1 METSE
6 DDQPSSIEFWE
17 GYHLDGLTLM
27 TIKDSTQQ
35 ESDTDKSPD
44 IDVVHVM
51 PVGQADER
59 MMLDTLLLESVASR
73 RREFVFLY
81 YMQSLLAGEFTGQFI
96 DGLARKLLQNLIFF
110 QQRDEK
116 TSRRAL
122 VFVSYDLGDLIV
134 KKAIS
139 IAGANEQEFP
149 GIFTS
154 AAQFIFAGGFQRAND
169 SPLLYS
175 KVFDF
180 LMSRKNNSWERALT
194 PESISSLTK
203 CTVEIT
209 EAFIASKIT
218 LRSQVISLYANVE
231 GQEEKISHIFDNG
244 TATMGVPNEIIV
256 REEKQKDKEPF
267 PVLRDVVCSNIKSW
281 LPHESWIP
289 FQQSLL
295 AVTSAH
301 RPLSSTSLD
310 ESHPVFKS
318 AEHETWMAS
327 AGARIL
333 YVSGDDHNA
342 VTEAAEQVFLDWRRK
357 QRKNRKEGVVF
368 LPISFVFSARDPTRC
383 SMKDMISLL
392 LVSYLSGIAIAK
404 GDPLPGAIR
413 DQLVLQH
420 AWTETDLFKL
430 LAIFS
435 REFMGFNL
443 VLLLQ
448 NIDECDK
455 HSRDTFWDVLSAIA
469 TKSETRFKVV
479 VTCGKSLD
487 FRDELRHWADIPV
500 DTWILSDNKSDSNED
515 AGDEYPDDLVS
526 TFCPGGHGETEI
538 RPKLEELRPMK
549 KENRDVILKLI
560 GEITNWPQELST
572 KALHQFSSHL
582 RAVTLASTPADVLRK
597 ALRSVADQ
605 EGLSW
610 ILKWL
615 FKGQRPL
622 SYRELAMM
630 LYHYKRV
637 EAQNFQ
643 SPSSMELDDFLSQIR
658 LWFRGIT
665 ESVSGQVRVKEEL
678 RDYLQNE
685 LSSIWAESTLPDAI
699 TTFLLNYLKAP
710 TIQQRLESINK
721 EYQSRAQAPGEAITP
736 PLISDGQDIIF
747 YAIQALPYH
756 LSENPVVLKS
766 IKDELMASDSK
777 LATWSKAYWA
787 MSNPFSRPESGVL
800 TSPCEILL
808 ALGDLKPEAVTILKE
823 MQHSLLSST
832 TGSDA
837 QNSSPKS
844 PDLDSLSKAI
854 REANE
859 DVAVSIAEELI
870 SASKRQDQD
879 YEHVAATKYSS
890 KIPWP
895 SWFLWRAVYLNMVRL
910 VTLLVN
916 DGVDLDPADGGPEFF
931 PSPLYM
937 ASRLCHDQI
946 IDVLIEH
953 GADLHVKRLNKY
965 KPVQTA
971 TSNGSMHGVKLM
983 VAKDAS
989 LLESQEPETPL
1000 YFAALEGGW
1009 AMAKM
1014 LLDLGADPNSGLGER
1029 PNYRW
1034 APLVVAVEGNH
1045 LKTVK
1050 ILLENKA
1057 DPNICGPNNLDTPLW
1072 FAAIKA
1078 ASADMVRLLLDHNAD
1093 PNHELLDPP
1102 LPIEL
1107 IRSSVS
1113 VKDKLAIFEV
1123 LVKNSPPVRINAT
1136 DSENMTPLLYAAE
1149 AGELSLV
1156 TWLLEREADV
1166 NATDN
1171 LGRSALWYA
1180 IKNLR
1185 VEVVRELLNWK
1196 PQLNNLTTSGQPLV
1210 EIAIEDVEIMRM
1222 LLDAGID
1229 MEQPNYNNHT
1239 VLNIAVDWKKTDVV
1253 RLLVERKANMYHRG
1267 NGGWNAIMISAWS
1280 TADPQIL
1287 RILADGGANLGD
1299 VHPDTGSTP
1308 LHFAMAWDEELAKII
1323 LEYRKSIDLEKRNN
1337 YGRTPLLY
1345 ACGEDNEDCIELLIK
1360 AGADVNAEDQWGWT
1374 VLSLVARRGLKACV
1388 TDLLLAQPDLVID
1401 ATGKTKGTA
1410 LMVSCRSLN
1419 REMATKLLAHGA
1431 DANISVKELSY
1442 NSTAIKSACI
1452 PWKELYD
1459 TKKDEMDGI
1468 ISELIANGAD
1478 VNAVG
1483 GCNIYNAICAA
1494 SFAGFASTINL
1505 LLDKGAS
1512 AQDPDPLGRLPIH
1525 YAAANGVKNFEA
1537 IALVHKGDILVRDRA
1552 GKNALHWAAQ
1562 FGNVKTIE
1570 AILELLDSSP
1580 EKRREYVNQADIDG
1594 WTPLCWAVRPVTV
1607 RLGPD
1612 AESEPRDYVKTVKYL
1627 IEQGADCSVKFT
1639 MGTGKNV
1646 ETFTPLQMA
1655 RLCGAASEI
1664 IDMLETSLDDNLANG
1679 TERKS
1684 SDANKPTKR
1693 YKSKTAYCDI
1703 CLNTIFGHS
1712 YQCQTC
1718 PDFDTCKKC
1727 YGRIDFY
1734 HNDISSD
1741 DEKQHSFAFR
1751 KDYEQ
1756 EFEDLPAEESPDPD
1770 NGNQEDVRGKDAER
1784 SDDGELQKNED
1795 DETDDLG
1802 LGSLDDLDELE
1813 VAEDDTRVT
1822 AKYSIKP
1829 VKPRKADP
1837 SSTSADESSSPS
1849 DPKPPRGSLVLK
1861 TYDPV
1866 SGVAL
1871 KYRTTKAAEVT
1882 RLMYAAMGRLGR
1894 AQAGVQDVPEE
1905 TMQDAD
1911 AVETPQGEQTPT
1923 QQQQQG
1929 AAGGGGGKKKKK
1941 GKK

>member
-6 DDQPSSIEFWE
+6 DDQPSPITFWE

-27 TIKDSTQQ
+27 TIKDSTQH

-44 IDVVHVM
+44 IDIVHVM

-59 MMLDTLLLESVASR
+59 MKLENLLLESVASR

-81 YMQSLLAGEFTGQFI
+81 HIESLLAGEFTGQSI
-96 DGLARKLLQNLIFF
+96 DGLARKLLQSLIFF
-110 QQRDEK
+110 QQRDEQ

-154 AAQFIFAGGFQRAND
+154 AAQFIFD
-169 SPLLYS
+169 
-175 KVFDF
+175 
-180 LMSRKNNSWERALT
+180 
-194 PESISSLTK
+194 
-203 CTVEIT
+203 
-209 EAFIASKIT
+209 
-218 LRSQVISLYANVE
+218 
-231 GQEEKISHIFDNG
+231 HG

-267 PVLRDVVCSNIKSW
+267 PILRDVVCFNIKSW

-301 RPLSSTSLD
+301 RPLLSTSLD

-318 AEHETWMAS
+318 AEHETWMTS

-357 QRKNRKEGVVF
+357 QRNNRKEGVVF

-455 HSRDTFWDVLSAIA
+455 HSRDAFWAVLSAFA
-469 TKSETRFKVV
+469 TKSEMRFKVV

-487 FRDELRHWADIPV
+487 LHDELRHWADIP
-500 DTWILSDNKSDSNED
+500 
-515 AGDEYPDDLVS
+515 
-526 TFCPGGHGETEI
+526 
-538 RPKLEELRPMK
+538 
-549 KENRDVILKLI
+549 
-560 GEITNWPQELST
+560 
-572 KALHQFSSHL
+572 FSSHL
-582 RAVTLASTPADVLRK
+582 RAITLASTPADILRK
-597 ALRSVADQ
+597 ALRNVADQ

-622 SYRELAMM
+622 SYHELAMI
-630 LYHYKRV
+630 LYYDKHG

-643 SPSSMELDDFLSQIR
+643 APSSMELEDSLSQIR

-665 ESVSGQVRVKEEL
+665 ESISGQVHIKEEL

-685 LSSIWAESTLPDAI
+685 LSSLWAESTSPDTI
-699 TTFLLNYLKAP
+699 TTFLLNYLKGP
-710 TIQQRLESINK
+710 NIQQRLESINK
-721 EYQSRAQAPGEAITP
+721 EYRSRVESSGEAITP

-747 YAIQALPYH
+747 YAVQALPYH

-766 IKDELMASDSK
+766 IKDELMVSDGK

-787 MSNPFSRPESGVL
+787 MSNPFSRPESGAL
-800 TSPCEILL
+800 TSPCETLL

-823 MQHSLLSST
+823 MQHSSLST
-832 TGSDA
+832 TTG
-837 QNSSPKS
+837 N
-844 PDLDSLSKAI
+844 L
-854 REANE
+854 
-859 DVAVSIAEELI
+859 
-870 SASKRQDQD
+870 
-879 YEHVAATKYSS
+879 
-890 KIPWP
+890 
-895 SWFLWRAVYLNMVRL
+895 
-910 VTLLVN
+910 TLLVN
-916 DGVDLDPADGGPEFF
+916 DGIDLDPTDGGPEFF

-937 ASRLCHDQI
+937 ASQ
-946 IDVLIEH
+946 H
-953 GADLHVKRLNKY
+953 GANLHVKRLNKY

-971 TSNGSMHGVKLM
+971 TSNGN
-983 VAKDAS
+983 AS

-1045 LKTVK
+1045 LKTVE

-1078 ASADMVRLLLDHNAD
+1078 ASADMVRLLLDHDAD

-1107 IRSSVS
+1107 TRSSVS

-1123 LVKNSPPVRINAT
+1123 LVKNSPPVRINAN

-1156 TWLLEREADV
+1156 TWLLEHEADV
-1166 NATDN
+1166 NATDS

-1267 NGGWNAIMISAWS
+1267 NGGWNAIMISTWS

-1308 LHFAMAWDEELAKII
+1308 LHFAMAWDAELAKII

-1345 ACGEDNEDCIELLIK
+1345 ACGEDNEDCIELLVK

-1374 VLSLVARRGLKACV
+1374 VLSLVARRGLTARV
-1388 TDLLLAQPDLVID
+1388 TDLLLAQPDLKID
-1401 ATGKTKGTA
+1401 AEGKTKGTA

-1419 REMATKLLAHGA
+1419 REMVTKLLAHGA

-1494 SFAGFASTINL
+1494 SFSGFPSTINL

-1537 IALVHKGDILVRDRA
+1537 IALVHKGDILICDRA

-1580 EKRREYVNQADIDG
+1580 EKRKEYVNQADIDG

-1612 AESEPRDYVKTVKYL
+1612 SESEPRDYVKTVKYL
-1627 IEQGADCSVKFT
+1627 LEQGADPSVKFT

-1646 ETFTPLQMA
+1646 ETFTPLEMA
-1655 RLCGAASEI
+1655 RLCGATSEI
-1664 IDMLETSLDDNLANG
+1664 IDLLITNLDNSLTNG
-1679 TERKS
+1679 TERKN
-1684 SDANKPTKR
+1684 SDANKPSKR

-1734 HNDISSD
+1734 HNDISFD
-1741 DEKQHSFAFR
+1741 DDKQHSFAFR

-1770 NGNQEDVRGKDAER
+1770 NGNQDESGVKDAER

-1813 VAEDDTRVT
+1813 VAEDDVLT
-1822 AKYSIKP
+1822 
-1829 VKPRKADP
+1829 
-1837 SSTSADESSSPS
+1837 
-1849 DPKPPRGSLVLK
+1849 PP
-1861 TYDPV
+1861 P
-1866 SGVAL
+1866 
-1871 KYRTTKAAEVT
+1871 
-1882 RLMYAAMGRLGR
+1882 
-1894 AQAGVQDVPEE
+1894 
-1905 TMQDAD
+1905 
-1911 AVETPQGEQTPT
+1911 
-1923 QQQQQG
+1923 
-1929 AAGGGGGKKKKK
+1929 
-1941 GKK
+1941 

>member
-6 DDQPSSIEFWE
+6 NDQSVRDRPIKFGE
-17 GYHLDGLTLM
+17 GYHLENITLTTLV
-27 TIKDSTQQ
+27 DSTQR

-51 PVGQADER
+51 VLGQAEER
-59 MMLDTLLLESVASR
+59 LKLETLLLESVASR
-73 RREFVFLY
+73 RREFVFRCDIA
-81 YMQSLLAGEFTGQFI
+81 SLLAGELTGQFI
-96 DGLARKLLQNLIFF
+96 DGLARQLLENLP
-110 QQRDEK
+110 
-116 TSRRAL
+116 SRRAL
-122 VFVSYDLGDLIV
+122 VFVAYDLGDLIV
-134 KKAIS
+134 KKAIC
-139 IAGANEQEFP
+139 IAGADEEQYP
-149 GIFTS
+149 GIFTGT
-154 AAQFIFAGGFQRAND
+154 ARFIFDQ
-169 SPLLYS
+169 
-175 KVFDF
+175 
-180 LMSRKNNSWERALT
+180 
-194 PESISSLTK
+194 
-203 CTVEIT
+203 
-209 EAFIASKIT
+209 
-218 LRSQVISLYANVE
+218 
-231 GQEEKISHIFDNG
+231 G
-244 TATMGVPNEIIV
+244 TATIGVPNEIIV
-256 REEKQKDKEPF
+256 EEQTQKDKEPF
-267 PVLRDVVCSNIKSW
+267 PDLRNTVCSNIKAW
-281 LPHESWIP
+281 LPHASWIP

-301 RPLSSTSLD
+301 RPLSSTCLD
-310 ESHPVFKS
+310 DSHPVFKS
-318 AEHETWMAS
+318 AEHETWMTS
-327 AGARIL
+327 AGVRIL
-333 YVSGDDHNA
+333 HVSGDNHNG
-342 VTEAAEQVFLDWRRK
+342 VTEVAEQVFLDWRLK

-368 LPISFVFSARDPTRC
+368 LPISFVFSARDPTRR
-383 SMKDMISLL
+383 SIKDVISLL

-404 GDPLPGAIR
+404 GDPLAGAIR

-448 NIDECDK
+448 DIDECDK
-455 HSRDTFWDVLSAIA
+455 HSRDAFWAVLSAYA
-469 TKSETRFKVV
+469 TASETRFKVV
-479 VTCGKSLD
+479 VTCRKSLD
-487 FRDELRHWADIPV
+487 LHDELRHWPDIPI
-500 DTWILSDNKSDSNED
+500 DTWILPDNKGDSNED
-515 AGDEYPDDLVS
+515 AADDYEYDLIS
-526 TFCPGGHGETEI
+526 TLCPCGHGKTEV
-538 RPKLEELRPMK
+538 REKLEELRPMEK
-549 KENRDVILKLI
+549 HNRDMILKLI
-560 GEITNWPQELST
+560 GEITNWPQELSP
-572 KALHQFSSHL
+572 KAFHEFSSHL
-582 RAVTLASTPADVLRK
+582 GAVTLATTPADILRN
-597 ALRSVADQ
+597 ALRNVADQ

-615 FKGQRPL
+615 FMGQRPL
-622 SYRELAMM
+622 SYHELAMM
-630 LYHYKRV
+630 LYYYKRG
-637 EAQNFQ
+637 EAQSFQ
-643 SPSSMELDDFLSQIR
+643 EPSPMELEDYLSQIR
-658 LWFRGIT
+658 LWLRGIA
-665 ESVSGQVRVKEEL
+665 ESVSGQVRVKEEI

-685 LSSIWAESTLPDAI
+685 LSDVWAESTSPDAI
-699 TTFLLNYLKAP
+699 TTFLLNYLNAP
-710 TIQQRLESINK
+710 NIQQRLEAMNR
-721 EYQSRAQAPGEAITP
+721 EYQSRVQRSDDAITP
-736 PLISDGQDIIF
+736 PLISDGQDIIY

-756 LSENPVVLKS
+756 LSENPVILKS
-766 IKDELMASDSK
+766 IKDELLASDGK

-787 MSNPFSRPESGVL
+787 MSNSFSRPESGASN
-800 TSPCEILL
+800 SPCETLL
-808 ALGDLKPEAVTILKE
+808 ALGNLKPEAVTILEE
-823 MQHSLLSST
+823 MQHSSLSST
-832 TGSDA
+832 NGSSREK
-837 QNSSPKS
+837 NSSPNS
-844 PDLDSLSKAI
+844 SDLDSLSKAI

-870 SASKRQDQD
+870 SASKGQDQD
-879 YEHVAATKYSS
+879 YEHIAASKYSS

-916 DGVDLDPADGGPEFF
+916 DGMDPDPTDGGPEFF

-937 ASRLCHDQI
+937 AARLCHDQI

-953 GADLHVKRLNKY
+953 GANLHVKRLDKY
-965 KPVQTA
+965 KAVQTA
-971 TSNGSMHGVKLM
+971 TSNGSMHGVKVM
-983 VAKDAS
+983 IAKDGS

-1009 AMAKM
+1009 TMAKM

-1034 APLVVAVEGNH
+1034 APLVVAVESNH

-1078 ASADMVRLLLDHNAD
+1078 ASPDMVRLLLEHGAD

-1113 VKDKLAIFEV
+1113 AKDKLAIFEV
-1123 LVKNSPPVRINAT
+1123 LVKNSPPVRVNAT
-1136 DSENMTPLLYAAE
+1136 DSEGMTPLLYAAE

-1156 TWLLEREADV
+1156 TWLLEHEADI
-1166 NATDN
+1166 NATDTSS
-1171 LGRSALWYA
+1171 RSVLWYA
-1180 IKNLR
+1180 VKNLR

-1196 PQLNNLTTSGQPLV
+1196 PQLNNLTVTGQPLV
-1210 EIAIEDVEIMRM
+1210 EIAIEDVGIMRM

-1229 MEQPNYNNHT
+1229 MELPNYNNHT
-1239 VLNIAVDWKKTDVV
+1239 VLNIAVDWKKRDVV
-1253 RLLVERKANMYHRG
+1253 RLLVERKANMYHQG
-1267 NGGWNAIMISAWS
+1267 NGGWNAITIATWS
-1280 TADPQIL
+1280 TADPEIL
-1287 RILADGGANLGD
+1287 RILAEGGANLND
-1299 VHPDTGSTP
+1299 AHPDTGSTP
-1308 LHFAMAWDEELAKII
+1308 LHFATANDVELAKVI
-1323 LEYRKSIDLEKRNN
+1323 LEYRKSVDLEKRNN

-1345 ACGEDNEDCIELLIK
+1345 ACGEDNADCVKLLVR

-1374 VLSLVARRGLKACV
+1374 VLSLASRRALKADV
-1388 TDLLLAQPDLVID
+1388 TDLLLAQPDLKID
-1401 ATGKTKGTA
+1401 AEGSTKGTA

-1419 REMATKLLAHGA
+1419 REMVTKLLAHGA
-1431 DANISVKELSY
+1431 DANVSVKELSY
-1442 NSTAIKSACI
+1442 NNTAIKSACI
-1452 PWKELYD
+1452 PWKELY
-1459 TKKDEMDGI
+1459 TEKKDEMDGI

-1494 SFAGFASTINL
+1494 AFGGSASTINL

-1537 IALVHKGDILVRDRA
+1537 IALVHKGDILVCDRA

-1570 AILELLDSSP
+1570 AILDLLDSSP
-1580 EKRREYVNQADIDG
+1580 NKRKEYVNQADIDG
-1594 WTPLCWAVRPVTV
+1594 WTPLCWATRPVV
-1607 RLGPD
+1607 ERLGPD
-1612 AESEPRDYVKTVKYL
+1612 SESEPRDYVKTVKFL
-1627 IEQGADCSVKFT
+1627 IEQGADLSVKFT
-1639 MGTGKNV
+1639 MGTGKNA
-1646 ETFTPLQMA
+1646 ETFTPVQMA
-1655 RLCGAASEI
+1655 RLCGTAVASEI
-1664 IDMLETSLDDNLANG
+1664 IDMLDISLDDSSTNG
-1679 TERKS
+1679 TAGKGI
-1684 SDANKPTKR
+1684 DANKQNKR
-1693 YKSKTAYCDI
+1693 YKSNTAYCDI
-1703 CLNTIFGHS
+1703 CLNAIFGHS

-1727 YGRIDFY
+1727 YGRIDIF
-1734 HNDISSD
+1734 HNDVSLD

-1751 KDYEQ
+1751 KDYEE
-1756 EFEDLPAEESPDPD
+1756 EFEDLPAPESPDPD
-1770 NGNQEDVRGKDAER
+1770 NGNQEDSGGKAAEL
-1784 SDDGELQKNED
+1784 SDDDELQKNED
-1795 DETDDLG
+1795 DETDELG

-1829 VKPRKADP
+1829 VKTRKADP
-1837 SSTSADESSSPS
+1837 SSADESSSPS

-1911 AVETPQGEQTPT
+1911 AVETPQGEQTPQQT
-1923 QQQQQG
+1923 PQQQQG
-1929 AAGGGGGKKKKK
+1929 AAGGGGGGKKKKK

>member
-1 METSE
+1 METRE
-6 DDQPSSIEFWE
+6 DDQPAPIKFGDFE
-17 GYHLDGLTLM
+17 GYSRDGLTLT

-51 PVGQADER
+51 VIGQDDDRLKLE
-59 MMLDTLLLESVASR
+59 TLLLESVASR
-73 RREFVFLY
+73 RREFVFKCHITK
-81 YMQSLLAGEFTGQFI
+81 LLAGEFTSQCI
-96 DGLARKLLQNLIFF
+96 DGLARQLLQSLVFF
-110 QQRDEK
+110 QQE
-116 TSRRAL
+116 TEQPSRRAL
-122 VFVSYDLGDLIV
+122 VFVAYDLGDLIV
-134 KKAIS
+134 KKAIC
-139 IAGANEQEFP
+139 IASANEQEWP

-169 SPLLYS
+169 SQLLYS

-180 LMSRKNNSWERALT
+180 LMSRKNTSWERVLT

-218 LRSQVISLYANVE
+218 LRSQVISLYGNVE
-231 GQEEKISHIFDNG
+231 GQEEKISYIFDHG
-244 TATMGVPNEIIV
+244 TATMGVPNEIII

-267 PVLRDVVCSNIKSW
+267 PVLRDIVCSNIKSW

-357 QRKNRKEGVVF
+357 QRKSRKEGVVF

-392 LVSYLSGIAIAK
+392 LVSYLSGIAIAT

-448 NIDECDK
+448 DIDECDK
-455 HSRDTFWDVLSAIA
+455 HSRDTFWDVLSAFA
-469 TKSETRFKVV
+469 TRSETRFKVV
-479 VTCGKSLD
+479 ITCRKSLD
-487 FRDELRHWADIPV
+487 LHDELRHWADIPV
-500 DTWILSDNKSDSNED
+500 DTWIVPDNKDESNED
-515 AGDEYPDDLVS
+515 AADEYPDGLVS
-526 TFCPGGHGETEI
+526 TFCPSGHGETEI
-538 RPKLEELRPMK
+538 KPKLEELKPMK
-549 KENRDVILKLI
+549 KENRDTVLNLI

-572 KALHQFSSHL
+572 KALHDFSSHL
-582 RAVTLASTPADVLRK
+582 QAVTLASTPADILRK
-597 ALRSVADQ
+597 ALRDVADQ

-622 SYRELAMM
+622 SYHELAMM
-630 LYHYKRV
+630 LYHHKRG
-637 EAQNFQ
+637 EAQSFQ
-643 SPSSMELDDFLSQIR
+643 APSPMELDDFLSQIR
-658 LWFRGIT
+658 LWLRGIA
-665 ESVSGQVRVKEEL
+665 ESVSGQVHIKEEL

-685 LSSIWAESTLPDAI
+685 LSSIWAESTSPDAI
-699 TTFLLNYLKAP
+699 TTFLLNYLTAP
-710 TIQQRLESINK
+710 NIQQRLESINK
-721 EYQSRAQAPGEAITP
+721 EYQSRVESSGEAITP
-736 PLISDGQDIIF
+736 PLVSDGQDIIF
-747 YAIQALPYH
+747 YAIQALPH
-756 LSENPVVLKS
+756 HISDNPVVLKS
-766 IKDELMASDSK
+766 IKDELLASDGK

-787 MSNPFSRPESGVL
+787 MSNPFSRPESGAL
-800 TSPCEILL
+800 NSPCETLL

-823 MQHSLLSST
+823 MLSST
-832 TGSDA
+832 TVSRE
-837 QNSSPKS
+837 NNTSPKS
-844 PDLDSLSKAI
+844 PDLESLSKAI

-879 YEHVAATKYSS
+879 YEHVATTKYSS
-890 KIPWP
+890 KILWP
-895 SWFLWRAVYLNMVRL
+895 LWFLWRAVYLNMVRL

-916 DGVDLDPADGGPEFF
+916 DGMDLDPTDGGPEFF

-953 GADLHVKRLNKY
+953 GANLHVKRLDKY

-983 VAKDAS
+983 IAKDAS

-1078 ASADMVRLLLDHNAD
+1078 ASADMVRLLLDHDAD

-1156 TWLLEREADV
+1156 TWLLEHEADV

-1171 LGRSALWYA
+1171 LGRKFACRGSPRAA
-1180 IKNLR
+1180 
-1185 VEVVRELLNWK
+1185 ELEA
-1196 PQLNNLTTSGQPLV
+1196 PAEQL
-1210 EIAIEDVEIMRM
+1210 DHKR
-1222 LLDAGID
+1222 
-1229 MEQPNYNNHT
+1229 
-1239 VLNIAVDWKKTDVV
+1239 
-1253 RLLVERKANMYHRG
+1253 
-1267 NGGWNAIMISAWS
+1267 
-1280 TADPQIL
+1280 TA
-1287 RILADGGANLGD
+1287 AC
-1299 VHPDTGSTP
+1299 
-1308 LHFAMAWDEELAKII
+1308 
-1323 LEYRKSIDLEKRNN
+1323 RNRN
-1337 YGRTPLLY
+1337 
-1345 ACGEDNEDCIELLIK
+1345 
-1360 AGADVNAEDQWGWT
+1360 
-1374 VLSLVARRGLKACV
+1374 RGLRDYANAARCWY
-1388 TDLLLAQPDLVID
+1388 
-1401 ATGKTKGTA
+1401 
-1410 LMVSCRSLN
+1410 R
-1419 REMATKLLAHGA
+1419 HGA
-1431 DANISVKELSY
+1431 AKLQQS
-1442 NSTAIKSACI
+1442 
-1452 PWKELYD
+1452 
-1459 TKKDEMDGI
+1459 
-1468 ISELIANGAD
+1468 
-1478 VNAVG
+1478 
-1483 GCNIYNAICAA
+1483 
-1494 SFAGFASTINL
+1494 
-1505 LLDKGAS
+1505 
-1512 AQDPDPLGRLPIH
+1512 H
-1525 YAAANGVKNFEA
+1525 
-1537 IALVHKGDILVRDRA
+1537 
-1552 GKNALHWAAQ
+1552 
-1562 FGNVKTIE
+1562 
-1570 AILELLDSSP
+1570 SP
-1580 EKRREYVNQADIDG
+1580 QHRR
-1594 WTPLCWAVRPVTV
+1594 
-1607 RLGPD
+1607 
-1612 AESEPRDYVKTVKYL
+1612 
-1627 IEQGADCSVKFT
+1627 
-1639 MGTGKNV
+1639 
-1646 ETFTPLQMA
+1646 
-1655 RLCGAASEI
+1655 
-1664 IDMLETSLDDNLANG
+1664 
-1679 TERKS
+1679 
-1684 SDANKPTKR
+1684 
-1693 YKSKTAYCDI
+1693 
-1703 CLNTIFGHS
+1703 
-1712 YQCQTC
+1712 
-1718 PDFDTCKKC
+1718 
-1727 YGRIDFY
+1727 
-1734 HNDISSD
+1734 
-1741 DEKQHSFAFR
+1741 
-1751 KDYEQ
+1751 
-1756 EFEDLPAEESPDPD
+1756 
-1770 NGNQEDVRGKDAER
+1770 
-1784 SDDGELQKNED
+1784 
-1795 DETDDLG
+1795 
-1802 LGSLDDLDELE
+1802 
-1813 VAEDDTRVT
+1813 
-1822 AKYSIKP
+1822 
-1829 VKPRKADP
+1829 
-1837 SSTSADESSSPS
+1837 
-1849 DPKPPRGSLVLK
+1849 
-1861 TYDPV
+1861 
-1866 SGVAL
+1866 
-1871 KYRTTKAAEVT
+1871 
-1882 RLMYAAMGRLGR
+1882 
-1894 AQAGVQDVPEE
+1894 
-1905 TMQDAD
+1905 
-1911 AVETPQGEQTPT
+1911 
-1923 QQQQQG
+1923 
-1929 AAGGGGGKKKKK
+1929 
-1941 GKK
+1941 

>member
-1 METSE
+1 METRE
-6 DDQPSSIEFWE
+6 DGQPAPIKFGDFE
-17 GYHLDGLTLM
+17 GYRRDGLTLT

-51 PVGQADER
+51 VIGQDDDRLKLE
-59 MMLDTLLLESVASR
+59 TLLLESVASR
-73 RREFVFLY
+73 RREFVFKCHITK
-81 YMQSLLAGEFTGQFI
+81 LLAGEFTSQCI
-96 DGLARKLLQNLIFF
+96 DGLARQLLQSLVFF
-110 QQRDEK
+110 QQE
-116 TSRRAL
+116 TEQPSRRAL
-122 VFVSYDLGDLIV
+122 VFVAYDLGDLIV
-134 KKAIS
+134 KKAIC
-139 IAGANEQEFP
+139 IASANEQEWP
-149 GIFTS
+149 GIFTN
-154 AAQFIFAGGFQRAND
+154 AAQF
-169 SPLLYS
+169 
-175 KVFDF
+175 KFDQG
-180 LMSRKNNSWERALT
+180 S
-194 PESISSLTK
+194 
-203 CTVEIT
+203 
-209 EAFIASKIT
+209 
-218 LRSQVISLYANVE
+218 
-231 GQEEKISHIFDNG
+231 
-244 TATMGVPNEIIV
+244 ATIGVPNEIMF
-256 REEKQKDKEPF
+256 REQPQKEKEPF
-267 PVLRDVVCSNIKSW
+267 PGLRDMVCSSIKSW
-281 LPHESWIP
+281 LPHEPWIP

-301 RPLSSTSLD
+301 RPLSSTCLD
-310 ESHPVFKS
+310 DSHPVFKS
-318 AEHETWMAS
+318 VEHETWMTS
-327 AGARIL
+327 AGTRIL

-357 QRKNRKEGVVF
+357 QRKSRKEGILF

-383 SMKDMISLL
+383 SMKDMTSLL

-455 HSRDTFWDVLSAIA
+455 HSRDAFWAVLSAFA

-487 FRDELRHWADIPV
+487 LHDELRHWADIPV
-500 DTWILSDNKSDSNED
+500 DTWILPDNKDESNGN
-515 AGDEYPDDLVS
+515 AADEYPDELVS
-526 TFCPGGHGETEI
+526 TFCPGGHGEAEI
-538 RPKLEELRPMK
+538 RPKLEELKPMK
-549 KENRDVILKLI
+549 KENRDMILKLI
-560 GEITNWPQELST
+560 GEITNWPQELSA
-572 KALHQFSSHL
+572 KALREFSSHL
-582 RAVTLASTPADVLRK
+582 RAVTLASTPADILRK
-597 ALRSVADQ
+597 ALRNVADQ

-615 FKGQRPL
+615 FMGQRPL
-622 SYRELAMM
+622 SYHELAMM
-630 LYHYKRV
+630 LYHYERG
-637 EAQNFQ
+637 EAQSFQ
-643 SPSSMELDDFLSQIR
+643 TPSSMELEDSLAKIR
-658 LWFRGIT
+658 LWLRGIT
-665 ESVSGQVRVKEEL
+665 ESVSGQVDIKEEL

-685 LSSIWAESTLPDAI
+685 LNNIWADSTSPDAI
-699 TTFLLNYLKAP
+699 TTFLLNYLTAP
-710 TIQQRLESINK
+710 NTQQRLESINK
-721 EYQSRAQAPGEAITP
+721 EYQSRIQSSSEAITP

-766 IKDELMASDSK
+766 IKDELMASDVK
-777 LATWSKAYWA
+777 LATWSKTYWA
-787 MSNPFSRPESGVL
+787 MSNPFSRPESGAL
-800 TSPCEILL
+800 NSPCETLL
-808 ALGDLKPEAVTILKE
+808 ALGNLKPEAVTILKE
-823 MQHSLLSST
+823 MQQSSLSST
-832 TGSDA
+832 TVSRA
-837 QNSSPKS
+837 KNSSPKS
-844 PDLDSLSKAI
+844 PDLDPLSKAI

-859 DVAVSIAEELI
+859 DVAVSIAEELV

-879 YEHVAATKYSS
+879 YEHIDVSKYSS

-916 DGVDLDPADGGPEFF
+916 DGMDLDPTDGGPEFF

-953 GADLHVKRLNKY
+953 GANLHVKRPNKY
-965 KPVQTA
+965 QPVQTA

-983 VAKDAS
+983 IAKDAS

-1034 APLVVAVEGNH
+1034 APLVVAVDGNH
-1045 LKTVK
+1045 LKTAK

-1093 PNHELLDPP
+1093 PNHELLNPP

-1107 IRSSVS
+1107 VRSSIS

-1136 DSENMTPLLYAAE
+1136 DGEIMTPLLYAAE

-1156 TWLLEREADV
+1156 TWLLEHEADV
-1166 NATDN
+1166 NATDD

-1253 RLLVERKANMYHRG
+1253 RLLVERKANLYHRG
-1267 NGGWNAIMISAWS
+1267 NGGWNAIMISTWS

-1299 VHPDTGSTP
+1299 VHPETGNTP
-1308 LHFAMAWDEELAKII
+1308 LHFAMAWQEEALTKII
-1323 LEYRKSIDLEKRNN
+1323 LEHRKSIDLEKRNN
-1337 YGRTPLLY
+1337 NGRTPLLY

-1374 VLSLVARRGLKACV
+1374 VLSLAAKRGLKDHV
-1388 TDLLLAQPDLVID
+1388 TDLLLAQPDLKID
-1401 ATGKTKGTA
+1401 AEGKTKGTA

-1419 REMATKLLAHGA
+1419 REMVTKLLAHGA
-1431 DANISVKELSY
+1431 DANISVEELSY

-1459 TKKDEMDGI
+1459 DKKNEMDRI
-1468 ISELIANGAD
+1468 ITELIANGAD

-1537 IALVHKGDILVRDRA
+1537 IALVHKGDILVCDRA

-1580 EKRREYVNQADIDG
+1580 EKRKEYVNQADIDG

-1612 AESEPRDYVKTVKYL
+1612 SESEPRDYIKTVKYL

-1646 ETFTPLQMA
+1646 ETFTPVQMA
-1655 RLCGAASEI
+1655 KLCGAAVASEV
-1664 IDMLETSLDDNLANG
+1664 IDMLDTSLDDSLTN
-1679 TERKS
+1679 
-1684 SDANKPTKR
+1684 
-1693 YKSKTAYCDI
+1693 
-1703 CLNTIFGHS
+1703 
-1712 YQCQTC
+1712 
-1718 PDFDTCKKC
+1718 
-1727 YGRIDFY
+1727 DFY
-1734 HNDISSD
+1734 HNDISFD
-1741 DEKQHSFAFR
+1741 DDKQHSFAFR

-1756 EFEDLPAEESPDPD
+1756 EFEDLPAEETPDPD
-1770 NGNQEDVRGKDAER
+1770 NGNQEDVGGKDAER

-1829 VKPRKADP
+1829 VKPRKAADP

-1923 QQQQQG
+1923 QQQQQQG
-1929 AAGGGGGKKKKK
+1929 AAGGGGGGKKKKK